1 MMLSCL
7 RLYSPVLSRSSTPG
21 RSAVASKTRCE
32 YVPVRSAPP
41 LALFAPASRKG
52 PGQAVH
58 GLPVKRY
65 RPSPMAPHG
74 FGNHRGPASVI
85 AGPQRLRSKRFLEG
99 ISLWFSVLLMLFVHP
114 LYAEA
119 NETDN
124 VGQLHFVDGQGRWQ
138 EPALVLD
145 SEFDIRVSG
154 LIADTRLLRSFRNTS
169 DQWREGVFVF
179 PLPEKASVYG
189 LTMKVGERTIE
200 GKVQPKEVARQT
212 YEKARSAGKHAAN
225 VEQQRP
231 NLFTA
236 RVANIPPGETVS
248 VELKYQQPV
257 GYQAGVFE
265 LSIPTTLT
273 PRYMPG
279 VPIQSSSDEWQSGW
293 ALPTTQVADTDAISP
308 FTVKPGDVA
317 GDSHRAS
324 IELLIDAGLP
334 LEAVSSPS
342 HQLATSRD
350 GQSVTVRPAEG
361 EILMDRDF
369 VVRWRPLAGREPSAA
384 VFHQS
389 WQGEDYLLAML
400 VPGQTGK
407 SVLPRELVFVID
419 TSGSMAGESIR
430 QARSAL
436 QAGLQTLSPRD
447 RFNVIQFNS
456 QTHALFMAPEVAN
469 GNNLARARQYVDRLR
484 ADGGTEMAPALSL
497 ALTDR
502 QGSDEETPR
511 VRQVIFITDGA
522 VGNEAA
528 LFRQIRQR
536 LGDQRLFTVGIGSA
550 PNRHFMRE
558 AARWGRGTYT
568 AIQSPSDV
576 SGPLQ
581 TLFSAMES
589 PVLTD
594 IQVQWPGQQTAVESF
609 PRRPGD
615 LFRGEPMIHVARG
628 APAMG
633 ELKVSG
639 RLPGGGRW
647 RKTLDLQQAVPGTG
661 LHRHWARENIDSLQ
675 DEARVSGQEPDKAAV
690 TELAVA
696 HGLMSA
702 YTSFVAV
709 DTTPAR
715 TSDASLASD
724 TLPTLLPSGSQAG
737 MLRYP
742 QTATAAPLLIALGLV
757 GLMFS
762 VAMVLLQIPR
772 RVAP

>member
-1 MMLSCL
+1 MLSNSLL
-7 RLYSPVLSRSSTPG
+7 RFYSPVFGKSR
-21 RSAVASKTRCE
+21 
-32 YVPVRSAPP
+32 
-41 LALFAPASRKG
+41 AL
-52 PGQAVH
+52 
-58 GLPVKRY
+58 
-65 RPSPMAPHG
+65 
-74 FGNHRGPASVI
+74 ASVFT
-85 AGPQRLRSKRFLEG
+85 RFQKLNSRRVWEG
-99 ISLWFSVLLMLFVHP
+99 VSLWFAVLLMLFVHP

-119 NETDN
+119 NVTDN
-124 VGQLHFVDGQGRWQ
+124 VGQLHFVDGQGQWQ
-138 EPALVLD
+138 EPALVLG

-154 LIADTRLLRSFRNTS
+154 LIADTRLVRSFRNTS

-200 GKVQPKEVARQT
+200 GKVQPKEMARRT
-212 YEKARSAGKHAAN
+212 YEKAKQAGQHAAN

-248 VELKYQQPV
+248 VELNYQQPV

-265 LSIPTTLT
+265 LSLPTTLT

-279 VPIQSSSDEWQSGW
+279 TPIRASTDQWQGGW
-293 ALPTTQVADTDAISP
+293 ALPTTEVADADAISP
-308 FTVKPGDVA
+308 FTVKPADVA

-334 LEAVSSPS
+334 LEEVSSPS
-342 HQLATSRD
+342 HQLTTSQASQD
-350 GQSVTVRPAEG
+350 GLAVTVRPAEG
-361 EILMDRDF
+361 SILMDRDF
-369 VVRWRPLAGREPSAA
+369 VVRWRPRAGREPSAA

-400 VPGQTGK
+400 VPGQIGK
-407 SVLPRELVFVID
+407 RVLPRELVFVID

-436 QAGLQTLSPRD
+436 QAGLQTLTPRD
-447 RFNVIQFNS
+447 RFNVIRFNS
-456 QTHALFMAPEVAN
+456 QTHALFMQPEVAT
-469 GNNLARARQYVDRLR
+469 GNNLARARQYVARLR

-497 ALTDR
+497 ALQDR
-502 QGSDEETPR
+502 EGREEESPR

-522 VGNEAA
+522 VGDEAG
-528 LFRQIRQR
+528 LFRQIRQQ

-568 AIQSPSDV
+568 AIHSASDL

-581 TLFSAMES
+581 ALFSAMEA

-594 IQVQWPGQQTAVESF
+594 IQVQWPGQEAGVESF
-609 PRRPGD
+609 PRRAGD
-615 LFRGEPMIHVARG
+615 LFQGEPLIHVARG
-628 APAMG
+628 VSAMG

-639 RLPGGGRW
+639 RLPGGEDW
-647 RKTLDLQQAVPGTG
+647 RKTLDLQQAAPGTG
-661 LHRHWARENIDSLQ
+661 LYRLWAREKIDSLQ
-675 DEARVSGQEPDKAAV
+675 DEARVSGQEPDKAAI
-690 TELAVA
+690 TKLAVA

-709 DTTPAR
+709 DTTPVR
-715 TSDASLASD
+715 DAGTPLAPD
-724 TLPTLLPSGSQAG
+724 NLPTLLPAGSEAG

-742 QTATAAPLLIALGLV
+742 QTATAAPVLIALGLV
-757 GLMFS
+757 GLMFA
-762 VAMVLLQIPR
+762 VAIVLLQR
-772 RVAP
+772 RAFP

>member
-1 MMLSCL
+1 
-7 RLYSPVLSRSSTPG
+7 
-21 RSAVASKTRCE
+21 
-32 YVPVRSAPP
+32 
-41 LALFAPASRKG
+41 
-52 PGQAVH
+52 
-58 GLPVKRY
+58 
-65 RPSPMAPHG
+65 
-74 FGNHRGPASVI
+74 
-85 AGPQRLRSKRFLEG
+85 
-99 ISLWFSVLLMLFVHP
+99 MLFVHP

-119 NETDN
+119 NEADN
-124 VGQLHFVDGQGRWQ
+124 VGQLHFVDGQGHWQ

-145 SEFDIRVSG
+145 SEFDIQVSG

-200 GKVQPKEVARQT
+200 GKIQPRETARQK
-212 YEKARSAGKHAAN
+212 YEKAKQAGKHAAN

-257 GYQAGVFE
+257 RYQAGVFE
-265 LSIPTTLT
+265 LSLPTTLT

-279 VPIQSSSDEWQSGW
+279 APLQSSSDQWHSGW
-293 ALPTTQVADTDAISP
+293 AVPTTQVADADAISP
-308 FTVKPGDVA
+308 FTVTARDVA
-317 GDSHRAS
+317 RDSHRAS
-324 IELLIDAGLP
+324 IELFIDAGLP

-350 GQSVTVRPAEG
+350 GQAVTVRPAEG
-361 EILMDRDF
+361 SILMNRDF

-400 VPGQTGK
+400 VPGQAGTR
-407 SVLPRELVFVID
+407 VLPRELVFVID

-430 QARSAL
+430 QARRAL
-436 QAGLQTLSPRD
+436 QAGLQTLTPRD

-456 QTHALFMAPEVAN
+456 QTHSLFMGPEPAS

-484 ADGGTEMAPALSL
+484 ADGGTEMAPALAL
-497 ALTDR
+497 ALQDFER
-502 QGSDEETPR
+502 PDEPSSR

-522 VGNEAA
+522 VANEAA
-528 LFRQIRQR
+528 LFRQIRQQ
-536 LGDQRLFTVGIGSA
+536 LGDQRLFTVAIGSA

-568 AIQSPSDV
+568 AIQSTSDV
-576 SGPLQ
+576 NGPLKA
-581 TLFSAMES
+581 LFSAMKS
-589 PVLTD
+589 PVLTN
-594 IQVQWPGQQTAVESF
+594 IRLHWPGQETGVESF
-609 PRRPGD
+609 PARTGD
-615 LFRGEPMIHVARG
+615 LFKGEPLLHVARG

-633 ELKVSG
+633 ELRVSG
-639 RLPGGGRW
+639 RLPGGQDW
-647 RKTLDLQQAVPGTG
+647 SKTLDLQQAAPGTG
-661 LHRHWARENIDSLQ
+661 LHRHWAREKIDSLQ
-675 DEARVSGQEPDKAAV
+675 DEARISGREPDIPLI
-690 TELAVA
+690 TELAVT
-696 HGLMSA
+696 HELMSA

-709 DTTPAR
+709 DTAPAR
-715 TSDASLASD
+715 ASETPLASD
-724 TLPTLLPSGSQAG
+724 SLPTLLPAGSASG

-762 VAMVLLQIPR
+762 VALVLLQR
-772 RVAP
+772 RVFP

>member
-1 MMLSCL
+1 M
-7 RLYSPVLSRSSTPG
+7 
-21 RSAVASKTRCE
+21 
-32 YVPVRSAPP
+32 
-41 LALFAPASRKG
+41 AL
-52 PGQAVH
+52 
-58 GLPVKRY
+58 
-65 RPSPMAPHG
+65 HG
-74 FGNHRGPASVI
+74 FGKSRALASVFT
-85 AGPQRLRSKRFLEG
+85 RFQKLNSRRVWEG
-99 ISLWFSVLLMLFVHP
+99 ISLWFAVLLMLFVHP

-124 VGQLHFVDGQGRWQ
+124 VGQLHFVDGQGQWQ

-200 GKVQPKEVARQT
+200 GKVQPREVARQT
-212 YEKARSAGKHAAN
+212 YEKAKSAGKHAAN

-236 RVANIPPGETVS
+236 RLANIPPGETVS

-257 GYQAGVFE
+257 GFQAGVFE

-273 PRYMPG
+273 PRYVPG
-279 VPIQSSSDEWQSGW
+279 APIQSLSDQWQSGW
-293 ALPTTQVADTDAISP
+293 ALPTTQVADADAISP
-308 FTVKPGDVA
+308 FTVNPGDVA

-389 WQGEDYLLAML
+389 WQGEDFLLAML

-436 QAGLQTLSPRD
+436 QAGLQTLTSRD

-456 QTHALFMAPEVAN
+456 QTHALFMQPEIAT

-497 ALTDR
+497 ALKDSE
-502 QGSDEETPR
+502 GSGEETPR

-522 VGNEAA
+522 VGNEAS
-528 LFRQIRQR
+528 LFRQIRQQ
-536 LGDQRLFTVGIGSA
+536 LGDQRLFTVAIGSA

-568 AIQSPSDV
+568 AIHSPSDV

-581 TLFSAMES
+581 RLFAAMES

-594 IQVQWPGQQTAVESF
+594 IQVQWPGQETGIESF

-615 LFRGEPMIHVARG
+615 LFQGEPLIHAVRGVA
-628 APAMG
+628 AMG

-639 RLPGGGRW
+639 RLPGGRNW
-647 RKTLDLQQAVPGTG
+647 LKTLDLQQAAPGTG
-661 LHRHWARENIDSLQ
+661 LHRHWAREKIDSLQ
-675 DEARVSGQEPDKAAV
+675 DEARVSGQEPDKAAI

-709 DTTPAR
+709 DATPAR
-715 TSDASLASD
+715 TTETPLASD
-724 TLPTLLPSGSQAG
+724 NLPTLRPAGSQAG

-762 VAMVLLQIPR
+762 VAIVLLQR
-772 RVAP
+772 RAFP

>member
-1 MMLSCL
+1 MMLSNDLL
-7 RLYSPVLSRSSTPG
+7 RLYSPCSHRCPAPG
-21 RSAVASKTRCE
+21 RSAVVSEARCGH
-32 YVPVRSAPP
+32 VPARSAPP
-41 LALFAPASRKG
+41 SFLSKFR
-52 PGQAVH
+52 H
-58 GLPVKRY
+58 
-65 RPSPMAPHG
+65 RPS
-74 FGNHRGPASVI
+74 NRT
-85 AGPQRLRSKRFLEG
+85 LEG
-99 ISLWFSVLLMLFVHP
+99 VSLWLAVLLMLFVHP

-119 NETDN
+119 SETDD
-124 VGQLHFVDGQGRWQ
+124 VGQLHFVDDRGQWQ
-138 EPALVLD
+138 EPALVLG
-145 SEFDIRVSG
+145 SEFDIRVGG
-154 LIADTRLLRSFRNTS
+154 LIADSRLLRSFRNTS

-179 PLPEKASVYG
+179 PLPDKASVYG

-200 GKVQPKEVARQT
+200 GKVQPKETARRT
-212 YEKARSAGKHAAN
+212 YEKARQAGQHAAN

-236 RVANIPPGETVS
+236 RVANIPPKETVS

-265 LSIPTTLT
+265 LSLPTTLT

-279 VPIQSSSDEWQSGW
+279 TPTRPSTDQWQSGW
-293 ALPTTQVADTDAISP
+293 ALPTIEVADADAISP
-308 FTVKPGDVA
+308 FTVKPADVA
-317 GDSHRAS
+317 EGSHRAS

-334 LEAVSSPS
+334 LEEVSSPS
-342 HQLATSRD
+342 HQLVTSQD
-350 GQSVTVRPAEG
+350 GQTVTVRPAEG
-361 EILMDRDF
+361 SILMDRDF

-384 VFHQS
+384 VFYQS

-400 VPGQTGK
+400 VPGQIGK
-407 SVLPRELVFVID
+407 RVLPRELVFVID

-436 QAGLQTLSPRD
+436 QAGLQTLTPRD
-447 RFNVIQFNS
+447 RFNVIRFNS
-456 QTHALFMAPEVAN
+456 QAHALFMQPEIAS

-484 ADGGTEMAPALSL
+484 AEGGTEMAPALSL
-497 ALTDR
+497 ALQDR
-502 QGSDEETPR
+502 EGGEEESPR

-522 VGNEAA
+522 VGDEAG
-528 LFRQIRQR
+528 LFRQIRQQ

-568 AIQSPSDV
+568 AIHSASDV

-581 TLFSAMES
+581 ALFSAMES

-594 IQVQWPGQQTAVESF
+594 IQVQWPGQEAGIESF
-609 PRRPGD
+609 PRRAGD
-615 LFRGEPMIHVARG
+615 LFQGEPLIYVARG
-628 APAMG
+628 VSAMG
-633 ELKVSG
+633 ELRVSG
-639 RLPGGGRW
+639 RLPGGEAW
-647 RKTLDLQQAVPGTG
+647 RKTLDLQQAASGTG
-661 LHRHWARENIDSLQ
+661 LYRHWAREKIDGMQ
-675 DEARVSGQEPDKAAV
+675 DEARVSGQEPDKAAI

-709 DTTPAR
+709 ETTPVR
-715 TSDASLASD
+715 MPETPLAPD
-724 TLPTLLPSGSQAG
+724 NLPTLLPAGSEVG

-762 VAMVLLQIPR
+762 VAIVLLQR
-772 RVAP
+772 RALP